1 MINCVRMHGREDAYL
16 YMGEAIK
23 VVGYCSFELFD
34 LKKKFLKKKKRKK
47 RGGGG
52 VKR

>member
-1 MINCVRMHGREDAYL
+1 MHGREDAYL

-34 LKKKFLKKKKRKK
+34 LKKKIKKKIRKK
-47 RGGGG
+47 EKGRRGCQKMK
-52 VKR
+52 VL

>member
-1 MINCVRMHGREDAYL
+1 MHGREDAYL

-34 LKKKFLKKKKRKK
+34 LTRKKNFKKNKKRKK

-52 VKR
+52 CQKMKVL